1 VRQRHDHQVQAEDGD
16 QFTAMFQADRPGDTQ
31 ALADE
36 VVADGQL
43 TTRGTGGG
51 GAEDGAA
58 DVVGRAQ
65 WGFDGDESF

>member
-1 VRQRHDHQVQAEDGD
+1 
-16 QFTAMFQADRPGDTQ
+16 MFQADRPGDTQ

-43 TTRGTGGG
+43 ATRGTGGG